1 MTKKKIFTSLKWLFW
16 LGCVALVG
24 YVSMR
29 LTIYMIFAGAL
40 ERTYTKEDLRNNYD
54 AHGAQIEE
62 LKHYFNSIVPAGKQ
76 VQIEFE
82 NPGRLAM
89 LKISPTDTTQHSP
102 GDSFVGWQLRLDS
115 RKVDS
120 LLPTLG
126 WTRDTLTSIRTKLN
140 AASCVRITNGEPG
153 VIGFKRFGAGMF
165 YYTVFEHPIPDS
177 MQPKYNN
184 GCNAILYSNRVVLG
198 FTGDPI
204 GKKCFPEY

>member
-1 MTKKKIFTSLKWLFW
+1 MIPAHIFDHDKKENLYLIEMAFLAGLRG
-16 LGCVALVG
+16 LGGLREYAPHHIHDF
-24 YVSMR
+24 R
-29 LTIYMIFAGAL
+29 RRAG
-40 ERTYTKEDLRNNYD
+40 KDLYD

-89 LKISPTDTTQHSP
+89 LKISPTDTSQRSP

-177 MQPKYNN
+177 LQPKYNN
-184 GCNAILYSNRVVLG
+184 GCNAILYNNRVVLG